1 VARAVTTTAPPD
13 VSAESVESLQV
24 IRGQT
29 FYHFSIGLRADS
41 LHAGSV
47 LLFVVPPGSFLNP
60 FLRTSSLRAVAVIP
74 ARFASS
80 RLPGKPLAEIAGRPM
95 IEHVYRRSADARG
108 IDAVVV
114 ATDDERIA
122 AAVEGFGGIVRLTRS
137 EHRTGTDRIAEIARD
152 LSCEILINVQGDLPL
167 IEPGMISEV
176 VDPLLTDPTVKMST
190 LRQATSDAA
199 DIASPHVVKVVVDAR
214 GDALYFSRSPI
225 PFRRDPGA
233 EIYKHIGLYGFRR
246 DFLLTFAALPQ
257 TPLEQAESLEQLR
270 ALEHGYS
277 IRTVTTRY
285 ESIEVDTP
293 EDLERVR
300 QLMATRV

>member
-1 VARAVTTTAPPD
+1 
-13 VSAESVESLQV
+13 
-24 IRGQT
+24 
-29 FYHFSIGLRADS
+29 
-41 LHAGSV
+41 
-47 LLFVVPPGSFLNP
+47 
-60 FLRTSSLRAVAVIP
+60 
-74 ARFASS
+74 
-80 RLPGKPLAEIAGRPM
+80 M
-95 IEHVYRRSADARG
+95 IEHVYRRAADARG

-122 AAVEGFGGIVRLTRS
+122 AAVESFGGIVRMTQAA
-137 EHRTGTDRIAEIARD
+137 HRTGTDRIAEIAND

-176 VDPLLTDPTVKMST
+176 LDPLITDPSVNMST
-190 LRQATSDAA
+190 LRQAMTDPA
-199 DIASPHVVKVVVDAR
+199 DIASPHVVKVVVDNHS
-214 GDALYFSRSPI
+214 DALYFSRTAI
-225 PFRRDPGA
+225 PFRLDAGPAKA
-233 EIYKHIGLYGFRR
+233 EHIYKHIGLYGFRR

-270 ALEHGYS
+270 ALEHGYR
-277 IRTVTTRY
+277 IRAVATRY